1 MPISSSEIQSWI
13 TLQSLPLTLSHWIQS
28 HFPDQL
34 AQPSNFLLQDNQINN
49 LKGLTF
55 QSRSFST
62 GGVWGN
68 GENFIPHS
76 AIMHIPSRSFYFPY
90 IFQYWASSTK
100 DSDFISQALDQYPN
114 ERRKEGRKIERREKY
129 GQYSETQRAVFLIFM
144 KMYKFNYY
152 LSR

>member
-34 AQPSNFLLQDNQINN
+34 AQSSNFLLQDNQINN

-62 GGVWGN
+62 GGVGEWG
-68 GENFIPHS
+68 E
-76 AIMHIPSRSFYFPY
+76 FYPTLSYNAYSITQLITPTFFSIESPAPKTVILY
-90 IFQYWASSTK
+90 LKLLINIQM
-100 DSDFISQALDQYPN
+100 
-114 ERRKEGRKIERREKY
+114 KEGKKEERLKEERSM
-129 GQYSETQRAVFLIFM
+129 GNTQ
-144 KMYKFNYY
+144 KHKG
-152 LSR
+152 